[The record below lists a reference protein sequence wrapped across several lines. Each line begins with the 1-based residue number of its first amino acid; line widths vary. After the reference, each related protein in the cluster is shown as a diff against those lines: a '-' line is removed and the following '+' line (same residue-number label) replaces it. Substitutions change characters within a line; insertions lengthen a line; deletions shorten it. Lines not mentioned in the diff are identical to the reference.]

1 MEKVIKPAAD
11 LISAKEKLWNDCQA
25 KLAAEQA
32 RQKHFNQ
39 QLTFWKSAQI
49 NIRVLKAKDKTDKIR
64 SDLADAE
71 SEEKELIKQ
80 YQESQKIPK

>member
-1 MEKVIKPAAD
+1 VIKPAAD
-11 LISAKEKLWNDCQA
+11 LVSAKEKLWKDSQA

-32 RQKHFNQ
+32 RQKDFNQ
-39 QLTFWKSAQI
+39 QINFWKSAQI
-49 NIRVLKAKDKTDKIR
+49 NTKVLKARAKTDKIR

-71 SEEKELIKQ
+71 AEEKELIKQ